1 MAAKPIGPSHM
12 AFTCRYNGRSLRLT
26 SEIEVFP
33 AFLPSQSPP
42 QGRKYQAL
50 YDTGATHSSISPKVV
65 ADLGLASVGAQNVGV
80 GGGTL
85 TTTAHLVNIALP
97 NKVMFPMMRVAQIA
111 VHAGIDVLIGM
122 DILGVGDFAVTLHN
136 GRTTF
141 SFCCPSRREIDFVTE
156 VDNNKIEAPAH
167 SNKISRNSPC
177 PCGSGKNIRSVTEL
191 RKTPPKFQTDPLPV
205 CLRIDPARSR
215 R

>member
-1 MAAKPIGPSHM
+1 MTTAAKPIGLAHM

-26 SEIEVFP
+26 SEVEVFP
-33 AFLPSQSPP
+33 AFLPSEPPP

-65 ADLGLASVGAQNVGV
+65 AELVLASVGAQNVGV

-85 TTTAHLVNIALP
+85 TTTTHLVNIGLP

-111 VHAGIDVLIGM
+111 LHGGIDVLIGM
-122 DILGVGDFAVTLHN
+122 DILGVGDFAVTHHN
-136 GRTTF
+136 GSTTF
-141 SFCCPSRREIDFVTE
+141 SFCCPSRRDIDFVTE
-156 VDNNKIEAPAH
+156 VADSNKIATSFH

-177 PCGSGKNIRSVTEL
+177 PCGSKKKYKKCHG
-191 RKTPPKFQTDPLPV
+191 
-205 CLRIDPARSR
+205 AA
-215 R
+215 